1 MMESRVPFWPN
12 HVRNAVVDGIVARDV
27 PVAQTVQP
35 PHAARLAAVW
45 ARIQEYGQLG
55 PDWAGPGTVAPNP
68 ATIGYARTL
77 LASLPSKVA
86 VPLVAASGDGE
97 VVLTWLVNGDRIEA
111 AIDED
116 GFLSWATRVAG
127 TVLPGGSVN
136 LVDGSP
142 DAFNEVL
149 AHHFA

>member
-1 MMESRVPFWPN
+1 M
-12 HVRNAVVDGIVARDV
+12 DGIVGRDV

-35 PHAARLAAVW
+35 PHAARLSAAW
-45 ARIQEYGQLG
+45 GRIQEYGQLG

-68 ATIGYARTL
+68 TTIDHARVL
-77 LASLPSKVA
+77 LASLPPKVA
-86 VPLVAASGDGE
+86 VPLIAASGDGE

-111 AIDED
+111 AIDGD

-127 TVLPGGSVN
+127 TVSPGGSIN
-136 LVDGSP
+136 LAKGSP

-149 AHHFA
+149 ARHFA